1 MMTRKGTDLEHAM
14 TNTASSK
21 RGSSQKRASNK
32 VSKGGRPASGTLEQR
47 LEQLLEDSTQ
57 VFVQHGYGSTSMD
70 LIARKA
76 HVAKRTIYQ
85 HFGDK
90 EQLFGAVVRHRI
102 NSLYTLFPEIEKTTE
117 SVEQVL
123 TTFAHELLA
132 VVLAPESINLERIVV
147 GEASRFPELAK
158 QFYDNGPKQAI
169 VAIAQYLKRQKQKG
183 TLQLTDPEVA
193 SMQFFSLVLGE
204 FQRQALL
211 DIGQPYSAEQID
223 HHVDEVIRFFLN
235 AYQAE
240 SAIN

>member
-1 MMTRKGTDLEHAM
+1 M

-21 RGSSQKRASNK
+21 QGSSQKHASTRG
-32 VSKGGRPASGTLEQR
+32 SKGGRPASGTLEQR

-85 HFGDK
+85 HFGGK

-102 NSLYTLFPEIEKTTE
+102 NSLYTLFPEIEKTTK

-123 TTFAHELLA
+123 TTFAHELLI
-132 VVLAPESINLERIVV
+132 VVLAPDSINLERIVI
-147 GEASRFPELAK
+147 GEANRFPGLAK
-158 QFYDNGPKQAI
+158 QFYDNGPKQVTATL
-169 VAIAQYLKRQKQKG
+169 AQYLTLHKQRK
-183 TLQLTDPEVA
+183 TLQLNDPEVA
-193 SMQFFSLVLGE
+193 SRQFFSLVLGE

-211 DIGQPYSAEQID
+211 DIDQPYSTEQIN
-223 HHVDEVIRFFLN
+223 HHVDEVVRFFLN
-235 AYQAE
+235 AYQAG
-240 SAIN
+240 SARLGS

>member
-1 MMTRKGTDLEHAM
+1 M
-14 TNTASSK
+14 TNTAFSK
-21 RGSSQKRASNK
+21 QGSSQKRASTTK
-32 VSKGGRPASGTLEQR
+32 GSKGGRPASGTLEQR

-85 HFGDK
+85 HFGGK

-102 NSLYTLFPEIEKTTE
+102 NSLYALFPEIEKTTDPI
-117 SVEQVL
+117 EQVL
-123 TTFAHELLA
+123 TRFAHELLA
-132 VVLAPESINLERIVV
+132 VVLAPESINLERIVI
-147 GEASRFPELAK
+147 GEASRFPELAN
-158 QFYDNGPKQAI
+158 QFYNNAPKQAI
-169 VAIAQYLKRQKQKG
+169 VAIAQYLTRQKQKG
-183 TLQLTDPEVA
+183 ILQLTDPEVA

-211 DIGQPYSAEQID
+211 GIGQPYSTEQID
-223 HHVDEVIRFFLN
+223 RHVDEAIRFFLN

-240 SAIN
+240 TVIN

>member
-1 MMTRKGTDLEHAM
+1 MMTHKGTDLEHAM
-14 TNTASSK
+14 ANTASSK
-21 RGSSQKRASNK
+21 RGSSQKRTNNR

-102 NSLYTLFPEIEKTTE
+102 NSLYALFPEIAKTTE
-117 SVEQVL
+117 PIEQVL
-123 TTFAHELLA
+123 TRFAQELMA
-132 VVLAPESINLERIVV
+132 VVLAPESINLERIVI
-147 GEASRFPELAK
+147 GEASRFPELAH
-158 QFYDNGPKQAI
+158 QFYNNAPKQAI
-169 VAIAQYLKRQKQKG
+169 AALTQYLARQQQQG
-183 TLQLTDPEVA
+183 ILQLTDPEAA
-193 SMQFFSLVLGE
+193 SMQFFSLALGE

-223 HHVDEVIRFFLN
+223 HHVNEAIRFFLN
-235 AYQAE
+235 AYQP
-240 SAIN
+240 

>member
-1 MMTRKGTDLEHAM
+1 MTHKGTDLEHAM
-14 TNTASSK
+14 ANTASSK
-21 RGSSQKRASNK
+21 RGSSQKRTNNR

-57 VFVQHGYGSTSMD
+57 VFVHYGSTSMD

-102 NSLYTLFPEIEKTTE
+102 NSLYALFPEIAKTTE
-117 SVEQVL
+117 PIEQVL
-123 TTFAHELLA
+123 TRFAQELMA
-132 VVLAPESINLERIVV
+132 VVLAPESINLERIVI
-147 GEASRFPELAK
+147 GEASRFPELAH
-158 QFYDNGPKQAI
+158 QFYNNAPKQAI
-169 VAIAQYLKRQKQKG
+169 AALTQYLARQQQQG
-183 TLQLTDPEVA
+183 TLQLTDPEA
-193 SMQFFSLVLGE
+193 SSMQFFSLALGE

-223 HHVDEVIRFFLN
+223 HHVNDVIRFFLN
-235 AYQAE
+235 AYQP
-240 SAIN
+240 

>member
-1 MMTRKGTDLEHAM
+1 MMIHKGTDSEHAM
-14 TNTASSK
+14 ANTTSSK
-21 RGSSQKRASNK
+21 RGASQKRTNNK

-102 NSLYTLFPEIEKTTE
+102 NSLYTLFPEIEKTTDPI
-117 SVEQVL
+117 EQVL
-123 TTFAHELLA
+123 TRFAHELLA
-132 VVLAPESINLERIVV
+132 VVLAPESINLERIVI
-147 GEASRFPELAK
+147 GEASRFPELAN
-158 QFYDNGPKQAI
+158 QFYNNAPRQAI
-169 VAIAQYLKRQKQKG
+169 VAIAQYLTRQKQKG
-183 TLQLTDPEVA
+183 NLQLTDPEAA

-211 DIGQPYSAEQID
+211 GIGQPYSTEQID
-223 HHVDEVIRFFLN
+223 RHAEEAVRFFLN
-235 AYQAE
+235 AYQP
-240 SAIN
+240 

>member
-1 MMTRKGTDLEHAM
+1 MMTRKGTDLEYAM
-14 TNTASSK
+14 ANTASSK
-21 RGSSQKRASNK
+21 RGSSQKRASKK

-102 NSLYTLFPEIEKTTE
+102 NSLYTLFPEIEKTTDPI
-117 SVEQVL
+117 EQVL
-123 TTFAHELLA
+123 TRFAHELLA
-132 VVLAPESINLERIVV
+132 VVLAPESINLERIVI
-147 GEASRFPELAK
+147 GEASRFPELAN
-158 QFYDNGPKQAI
+158 QFYNNAPKQAI
-169 VAIAQYLKRQKQKG
+169 VAITKYLTRQQQKG

-193 SMQFFSLVLGE
+193 SMQFFSLILGE
-204 FQRQALL
+204 FQRQARLG
-211 DIGQPYSAEQID
+211 IGQPYSTEQID
-223 HHVDEVIRFFLN
+223 RHVDGAVRFFLN
-235 AYQAE
+235 ACKP
-240 SAIN
+240 